1 MPYIVVVLEAYF
13 YLKHSLLENPVVE
26 IHAIIG
32 VKLYSFYFGDEL
44 KTWWTK
50 ILACVLKAAALSFL
64 TTNE

>member
-1 MPYIVVVLEAYF
+1 VPYIVVVLEAYF

-44 KTWWTK
+44 KT
-50 ILACVLKAAALSFL
+50 
-64 TTNE
+64 